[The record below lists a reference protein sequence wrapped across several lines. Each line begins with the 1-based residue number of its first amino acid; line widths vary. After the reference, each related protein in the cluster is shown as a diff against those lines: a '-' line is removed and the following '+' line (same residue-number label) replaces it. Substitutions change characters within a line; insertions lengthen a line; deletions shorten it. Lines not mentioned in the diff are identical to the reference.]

1 MARVFPLHANL
12 GKAKPG
18 KKRRKRGATASL
30 KAPAPSV
37 GLAEKAASAR
47 KETLGKLLRVRLAT
61 SSSSVLSKSRKPAP
75 IRKLVVPDLRPLDL
89 PTILR
94 IWKNAVRLYA
104 SQIGHEREMG
114 RQAIATIEKEW
125 ARRKFLPLNPEDFFF
140 WPSTDA
146 LGGSKDITFGN
157 SPLEGLL
164 AYLEYHVGQTKGESA
179 PVRKII
185 LERVFM
191 GVLPP
196 VFSDQ
201 YLAQWSS
208 PGSAPRLQ
216 KLAESIAA
224 FCRNAKRRD
233 PTRLADAIKSWEED
247 LKYLYEQYYVGKF
260 GFGWPASTVS

>member
-1 MARVFPLHANL
+1 M
-12 GKAKPG
+12 
-18 KKRRKRGATASL
+18 
-30 KAPAPSV
+30 
-37 GLAEKAASAR
+37 
-47 KETLGKLLRVRLAT
+47 
-61 SSSSVLSKSRKPAP
+61 
-75 IRKLVVPDLRPLDL
+75 VPDLRPLNM
-89 PTILR
+89 PTILK

-125 ARRKFLPLNPEDFFF
+125 ARRKLLPLNPDDFFS
-140 WPSTDA
+140 WPSTVA
-146 LGGSKDITFGN
+146 PGGSKDITFGD
-157 SPLEGLL
+157 SPPEGLL
-164 AYLEYHVGQTKGESA
+164 AYLEYHVGQTRGESA

-208 PGSAPRLQ
+208 PGSASRLH

-233 PTRLADAIKSWEED
+233 PAKLADAIKSWEED